1 MEKYHNNIS
10 LAIKSALKFNKQ
22 ECINNNDK
30 DLDMSCDFKCW
41 PAPFGIIGTVCTAII
56 LSLITIITI
65 GGNFLVLIAFGV
77 KQKLRESKN
86 FFIVSLAFTD
96 LLIGMIS
103 LPLFSVYIL
112 VGFWPPQLGPILC
125 DLWLSI
131 DHTVCLVSQLTVLSI
146 TIDRF
151 CSVRFPAH
159 YQIIKDRNKTILIII
174 GTWAIS
180 ALIFFIP
187 IFGWEHFIDKRDLL
201 PW

>member
-30 DLDMSCDFKCW
+30 DLDMSC
-41 PAPFGIIGTVCTAII
+41 
-56 LSLITIITI
+56 
-65 GGNFLVLIAFGV
+65 GNFLVLIAFGV

-159 YQIIKDRNKTILIII
+159 YQIIKDRNKNYFNNNWYLGHFSVDILHTHIWL
-174 GTWAIS
+174 GT
-180 ALIFFIP
+180 L
-187 IFGWEHFIDKRDLL
+187 H
-201 PW
+201 